1 MPRTPRD
8 VPRIV
13 WVRGLAIAARMS
25 PLGLRVPIHR
35 LRGVS
40 IGERVRISTEVI
52 LETAYPEWI
61 SIGDDVQIGVRT
73 TVLAHIHALPP
84 EFGSQDEREDYVSVR
99 IEDEVNI
106 GPGCIVL
113 PNVTIGRGSV
123 VTAGSVVTRAVPP
136 MTMVRG
142 NPAEPVARI
151 GIPLS
156 GDTRMKEFMR
166 ALKPV

>member
-1 MPRTPRD
+1 M
-8 VPRIV
+8 
-13 WVRGLAIAARMS
+13 AARLS
-25 PLGLRVPIHR
+25 PMGLRVPIHR
-35 LRGVS
+35 LRGVA
-40 IGERVRISTEVI
+40 IGERVRIATDVI

-61 SIGDDVQIGVRT
+61 SIGNDVQIGVRT
-73 TVLAHIHALPP
+73 IVLADIHALRPQFSTA
-84 EFGSQDEREDYVSVR
+84 EEQQNYISVR
-99 IEDEVNI
+99 IEDDVNI

-113 PNVTIGRGSV
+113 PHVTIGRGSV

-142 NPAEPVARI
+142 NPAEPVARL

-156 GDTRMKEFMR
+156 GDTKMKEFMR